1 LIDLTIVI
9 VSYETRELLSRCLAC
24 VAEACA
30 FDSTLVVETIVV
42 DNGSRDKSV
51 ECARTSDLAP
61 RIVAL
66 AQNLGFAAAANR
78 GLRLRRGRHVLL
90 LNTDVE
96 MDPSMLCRGV
106 AILDERDAAGVLG
119 AALRHPS
126 GRRQR
131 SVHALPDLVS
141 ELVPEPIL
149 RWWRPE
155 MIAGKREM
163 GSVEAAMKPR
173 VVEAVRGAVFFI
185 RGELLEKV
193 GLLDEGYF
201 FFLEETDYCWRVQAA
216 GYDVLH
222 CDSLRAIHGLG
233 ASSKRRVPLAT
244 RIEFHRSL
252 YRYLDRRCRRGVSG
266 AARIV
271 RVTRT
276 MTGLL
281 GLLCVAA
288 FSSTARQRM
297 TERMGLLLWHL
308 RGRPREEGL
317 AAALLAD
324 GARFDVAGATEV
336 ANVEDV
342 MECGDVA

>member
-9 VSYETRELLSRCLAC
+9 VSYETRDLLSRCLES

-30 FDSTLVVETIVV
+30 YDSTLVVETIVV
-42 DNGSRDKSV
+42 DNGSRDESA
-51 ECARTSDLAP
+51 ECARTSPLGP
-61 RIVAL
+61 RVVCL
-66 AQNLGFAAAANR
+66 SRNLGFAAAANQ

-96 MDPSMLCRGV
+96 IDPELLSRGV
-106 AILDERDAAGVLG
+106 GILDERQDAGVLG

-141 ELVPEPIL
+141 EIVPEPIL
-149 RWWRPE
+149 RLWRPE
-155 MIAGKREM
+155 IASWKLGI
-163 GSVEAAMKPR
+163 GPADAAMKPR
-173 VVEAVRGAVFFI
+173 VVEAVRGAVFFVH
-185 RGELLEKV
+185 GDLLEQI

-201 FFLEETDYCWRVQAA
+201 FFLEETDYCWRVRAA
-216 GYDVLH
+216 GRHVLH

-252 YRYLDRRCRRGVSG
+252 YHYLDRRCGRGVSG
-266 AARIV
+266 VARIF
-271 RVTRT
+271 RVAR
-276 MTGLL
+276 MSIGLL
-281 GLLCVAA
+281 GLHCVAA
-288 FSSTARQRM
+288 FSPAARRRK
-297 TERMGLLLWHL
+297 TERTGLLLWHL
-308 RGRPREEGL
+308 RGRPQGDGL

-324 GARFDVAGATEV
+324 DARFDVAGVRETDEA
-336 ANVEDV
+336 A
-342 MECGDVA
+342 ECIELA

>member
-9 VSYETRELLSRCLAC
+9 VNYETRELLSRCLAG

-30 FDSTLVVETIVV
+30 FDSTLIVETIVV
-42 DNGSRDKSV
+42 DNGSRDESV
-51 ECARTSDLAP
+51 PCARASHVEP
-61 RIVAL
+61 RVVAL
-66 AQNLGFAAAANR
+66 TENLGFAAAANH

-96 MDPSMLCRGV
+96 MDPSMLRRGV
-106 AILDERDAAGVLG
+106 GILDGRENAGVLG

-149 RWWRPE
+149 RWVRPE
-155 MIAGKREM
+155 MISGKPGT
-163 GSVEAAMKPR
+163 GSVEATMKPR

-185 RGELLEKV
+185 RGELLETV

-201 FFLEETDYCWRVQAA
+201 FFLEETDYCWRMRSA

-252 YRYLDRRCRRGVSG
+252 YRYLDRRCSRGVSRV
-266 AARIV
+266 ARSV
-271 RVTRT
+271 RVTR
-276 MTGLL
+276 MGIGLL
-281 GLLCVAA
+281 GLLCLSA
-288 FSSTARQRM
+288 FSSAARRRLA
-297 TERMGLLLWHL
+297 ERMGLFLWHL
-308 RGRPREEGL
+308 RGRPEDEGL
-317 AAALLAD
+317 ASALLAD
-324 GARFDVAGATEV
+324 GARFNVADVGEV
-336 ANVEDV
+336 TG
-342 MECGDVA
+342 CGDVA